1 MSPTQK
7 TPDAGVPASGQAAA
21 PAAVPDSG
29 TKRRTE
35 FSPERMA
42 IFHEYAEEYPNKRS
56 ALMMVLRLAEEE
68 FGSVTD
74 EAMEITAGLCNVSVA
89 HVQGMVTFYTHFK
102 RPFHGKH
109 RFMVCATL
117 MCALEN
123 NTDAALIQI
132 KAKLGIG
139 AGEKTADGLFSCE
152 KVECLADCDKPP
164 VVQCDNEHFCSM
176 KGVVLDQYLEKLL
189 KDEGKSAAEYA
200 SKAPVKMDSR
210 VPTLP
215 AHYNFEGETSQGARR
230 SDDKDPYY
238 KPGQGALT
246 TKVPRPLATPLT
258 VPVAD
263 GVDGTD
269 DGSRNGAGF
278 NGHQNHNGAGHNG
291 AKSDG
296 AHGAKHV

>member
-1 MSPTQK
+1 MSPTSH
-7 TPDAGVPASGQAAA
+7 TPNGASPASGQAAA
-21 PAAVPDSG
+21 SAAAP
-29 TKRRTE
+29 RRTE

-42 IFHEYAEEYPNKRS
+42 KFHDYAEEYPNKRS

-68 FGSVTD
+68 FGSITD
-74 EAMEITAGLCNVSVA
+74 EAMEITADLCDVSVA

-132 KAKLGIG
+132 KDRLGI
-139 AGEKTADGLFSCE
+139 APGERTADGLFSCE

-176 KGVVLDQYLEKLL
+176 KGPVLEAYLDKLL
-189 KDEGKSAAEYA
+189 KDEGKPADAYKG
-200 SKAPVKMDSR
+200 KAPVEMDPR

-215 AHYNFEGETSQGARR
+215 VHYNFEGETEQGARR
-230 SDDKDPYY
+230 FDDKDPYL
-238 KPGQGALT
+238 KAGEGALT
-246 TKVPRPLATPLT
+246 TDVPGPLATPLT

-263 GVDGTD
+263 GVNGK
-269 DGSRNGAGF
+269 GSTSNGRNGHDRAGGNQV
-278 NGHQNHNGAGHNG
+278 NGKN
-291 AKSDG
+291 
-296 AHGAKHV
+296 GAKHV